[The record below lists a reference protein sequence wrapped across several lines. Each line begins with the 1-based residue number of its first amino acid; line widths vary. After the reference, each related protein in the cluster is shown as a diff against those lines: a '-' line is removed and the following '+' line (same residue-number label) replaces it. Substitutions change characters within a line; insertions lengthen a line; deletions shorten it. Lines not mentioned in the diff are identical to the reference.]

1 MTIAISMKVNDGIV
15 LAADSATTIL
25 GRDPT
30 GATGVVNI
38 YDNANKIFN
47 LRKGL
52 PIGAITWGA
61 GSIGQASITT
71 LAKDFRRKITSNQE
85 NEFNID
91 PQNYT
96 IKEVAEKFK
105 KFIYNDLYI
114 NEFKDWKDKPSLGFM
129 IVGYSSGAT
138 LAEEWRIDIINGS
151 CDGPNQVRDQK
162 TSGLTWNGEPEAITR
177 LYLGFGSAMPQILK
191 EADLEDDKINKI
203 IELCKLRL
211 TVPMVTP
218 PMPIQDAIDL
228 AEYLVETTVKF
239 SKFAP
244 GAPTVGGPIEIAAIT
259 KHEGFKWVKRK
270 HYFDVRLNP

>member
-1 MTIAISMKVNDGIV
+1 MKVNDGIV

-191 EADLEDDKINKI
+191 EAGLEDDKINKI